1 MTELEAVNTLLAV
14 IGEAPIDKL
23 SDTSKN
29 EITDSSLA
37 RRTLAEV
44 SRDVQ
49 SEGWGWNTDHNVDL
63 TVTSSGEFTL
73 DANALVA
80 VFYPDAY
87 PDMQYV
93 QRGLRIYDRYQ
104 NKFDFGSSDFNTLT
118 VNEVVMNLE
127 WDLVPHAAQQYIVI
141 RAARIHSDRFV
152 NSNAVYIYTAADE
165 EYARAMLTRS
175 EERHQTSNL
184 LWGSDLGITQGGGYF
199 PAAGLTR
206 RRI

>member
-1 MTELEAVNTLLAV
+1 MTELEAVNILLSV
-14 IGEAPIDKL
+14 IGEAPVDKL
-23 SDTSKN
+23 ADTTKN
-29 EITDSSLA
+29 EITDASLA
-37 RRTLAEV
+37 RRTLNEV

-49 SEGWGWNTDHNVDL
+49 SEGWGWNTNHNVDIN
-63 TVTSSGEFTL
+63 VDAGNEFVISDDTL
-73 DANALVA
+73 VC

-87 PDMQYV
+87 PDMRYV
-93 QRGLRIYDRYQ
+93 QRGNRIWDRFE
-104 NKFDFGSSDFNTLT
+104 NKFDFGSTDFNKLCI
-118 VNEVVMNLE
+118 NEMVMQLD
-127 WDLVPHAAQQYIVI
+127 WDLIPHAAQQYAVI

-165 EYARAMLTRS
+165 EYARAMLMRG
-175 EERHQTSNL
+175 EERHQESNL